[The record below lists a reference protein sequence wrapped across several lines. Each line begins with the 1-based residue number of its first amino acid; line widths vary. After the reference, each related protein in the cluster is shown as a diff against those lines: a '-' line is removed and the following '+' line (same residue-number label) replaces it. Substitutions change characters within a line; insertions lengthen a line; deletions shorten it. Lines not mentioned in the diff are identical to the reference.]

1 MLFDPNLDTYL
12 IRYKRIYPNHGV
24 QSEIMEKLKYLSSFY
39 RRHLS
44 ITQQLLLGS
53 FHRDLNYSTK
63 KWRKHIL
70 CTGLTVVDH
79 NPIAAR
85 KLTTHTDSRYKHH
98 YIDDIVT
105 QGIGTHRVM
114 GNRKPIKD
122 KEIEYYVDR
131 YCTSC
136 GSLLIRRSPDTLVC
150 LSCGKR
156 YKT

>member
-1 MLFDPNLDTYL
+1 M
-12 IRYKRIYPNHGV
+12 G
-24 QSEIMEKLKYLSSFY
+24 KLKYLSSFY
-39 RRHLS
+39 RNHLS

-53 FHRDLNYSTK
+53 YHRDLNYSTK

-70 CTGLTVVDH
+70 CTGLTVVDR

-85 KLTTHTDSRYKHH
+85 KLTTHIDSRYKHH
-98 YIDDIVT
+98 YIDDIAT
-105 QGIGTHRVM
+105 QGIGTHRLM
-114 GNRKPIKD
+114 GNHNPIKD
-122 KEIEYYVDR
+122 KEIGYYVDR

-150 LSCGKR
+150 LSCEKR